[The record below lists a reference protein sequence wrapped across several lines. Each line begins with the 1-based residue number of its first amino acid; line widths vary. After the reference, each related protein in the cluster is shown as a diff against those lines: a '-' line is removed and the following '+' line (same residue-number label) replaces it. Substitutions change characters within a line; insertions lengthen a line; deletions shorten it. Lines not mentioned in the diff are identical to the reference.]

1 VSITAQG
8 MPSPKPRRPSVAK
21 AWLRALEMT
30 SPISQ
35 NPTRIFPSILNDLG
49 EKFADAPA
57 LLSDRETLTYRALTT
72 RINQYARWAIAQNL
86 HCGETVCLLMP
97 NRPEYMAIWL
107 GIVQVG
113 GVVSLLNTNLSGRS
127 LAHCINI
134 VQPTHIIVDASLA
147 HAFSTAR
154 KHIEGKPRLW
164 SYGDKGEYP
173 TIESATSKYPGDSL
187 GKSERRSVT
196 ISDQALFIY
205 TSGTTGF
212 AKAAKVSHQRL
223 MQWSHWFAGLL
234 DIQPSDRMY
243 DCLPLYHSIGGVVA
257 MSAPLVNGGA
267 VVIRD
272 KFSAQSFWDD
282 VVQWD
287 CTMFQYIGEICRYLV
302 LAPPHANETKHRLRL
317 CTGNGLRPDV
327 WKTFERRF
335 QIPQILEYYA
345 ATEGNVSLF
354 NVEGEPGA
362 IGRIPPYIAH
372 RFPIAIVKFDVET
385 LEPVRD
391 ENGRCLSCAPNEVG
405 EAIGQIP
412 QDPTQL
418 TARFEGYSSPEES
431 AKKVMRDAFAQGD
444 AWYRTGD
451 LMRQDDRGFFFFVD
465 RIGDTFRWKGEN
477 VATSEV
483 AQMMTAFP
491 GIAQANVYGV
501 TIPGHDGRAGM
512 AAVVLN
518 GSLDLAG
525 LRKHLAEQL
534 PRYARPL
541 FLRVRREMEA
551 TTTFKYTKAGLV
563 REGYDPTATSDTIYF
578 DDPESERYVPLDN
591 ELCERIN
598 TGRIRL

>member
-1 VSITAQG
+1 MSVTTEGASSGNAA
-8 MPSPKPRRPSVAK
+8 RPSAAK
-21 AWLRALEMT
+21 AWLRALALT
-30 SPISQ
+30 SPIAQ
-35 NPTRIFPSILNDLG
+35 NPTRTFPLILNDLS

-57 LLSDRETLTYRALTT
+57 LLSDREALSYRALSK

-86 HCGETVCLLMP
+86 AGGETVCLLMP
-97 NRPEYMAIWL
+97 NRPEFMAIWL
-107 GIVQVG
+107 GIVRVG

-134 VQPTHIIVDASLA
+134 VQPTHIIFDANLE
-147 HAFSTAR
+147 HALGTAR
-154 KHIEGKPRLW
+154 EHIEGKPRLW
-164 SYGDKGEYP
+164 SYGDSGEYP
-173 TIESATSKYPGDSL
+173 TIEREINKYPGDDL
-187 GKSERRSVT
+187 AKSEQPSVT

-234 DIQPSDRMY
+234 DIRPPDRMY

-257 MSAPLVNGGA
+257 TSAPLVNGGS
-267 VVIRD
+267 VVIQD
-272 KFSAQSFWDD
+272 KFSARQFWDD
-282 VVQWD
+282 IVRWD

-327 WKTFERRF
+327 WNKFQERF

-345 ATEGNVSLF
+345 ATEGNVSLY
-354 NVEGEPGA
+354 NVEGESGA
-362 IGRIPPYIAH
+362 IGRIPAYLAH
-372 RFPIAIVKFDVET
+372 RFPIALVKFDIESQGP
-385 LEPVRD
+385 LRD
-391 ENGRCLSCAPNEVG
+391 ANGWCLRCAPNEVG
-405 EAIGQIP
+405 EAIGQISE
-412 QDPTQL
+412 DPGRL
-418 TARFEGYSSPEES
+418 TARFEGYSDQTET
-431 AKKVMRDAFAQGD
+431 AKKVLHEVFAPGD

-451 LMRQDDRGFFFFVD
+451 LMRRDERGIFFFID

-483 AQMMTAFP
+483 AEAMTAFP

-525 LRKHLAEQL
+525 LHKHLVEQL
-534 PRYARPL
+534 PRYARPM
-541 FLRVRREMEA
+541 FLRVRGEMEA
-551 TTTFKYTKAGLV
+551 TTTFKYMKGDLV
-563 REGYDPTATSDTIYF
+563 REGFDPTATSDVIYF
-578 DDPESERYVPLDN
+578 DDPGTESFVPLDN